1 MVLDICDK
9 FGKVS
14 CPPPS
19 SPFRLRRGT
28 RVFRERWPGRTLPMS
43 DASKPGRRLAGPKA
57 CPDASVG
64 VPASTTDW
72 SQRRHRR
79 RDCTPTS
86 PTVTSAR
93 WSQTK
98 EPYLSSVK
106 EVADP
111 QPPLP
116 NFGFNPEG
124 RF

>member
-1 MVLDICDK
+1 
-9 FGKVS
+9 
-14 CPPPS
+14 
-19 SPFRLRRGT
+19 
-28 RVFRERWPGRTLPMS
+28 MS

-57 CPDASVG
+57 CPDASAG

-86 PTVTSAR
+86 PRVTSAR

-106 EVADP
+106 VVADP

-116 NFGFNPEG
+116 NFGFNPEV
-124 RF
+124 RFRSRAYGGNHPSRHMRLTQRNFAIGKFASGAPSKTSAG